1 MISLTDYNYIYEE
14 LSASNKKKLDDMI
27 DNGIINDENIGT
39 IDKLLADNEKLS
51 KLNSPEYIKKAQKF
65 FEKHGLAKYKWG
77 RNKTAISE
85 FNTIFKNKV
94 DILERIIDGDG
105 IISFKNL
112 PTSGNIFSICKGFQ
126 DEAKSIS
133 TIKISGSASVGPC
146 EILLKFILNE
156 GTSAN
161 EGDVYLSGIG
171 PLEVKA
177 VTKTKTFSGGHA
189 AGQKSKDADG
199 NSTSIRGSWSVYNY
213 VYSKLFNIDW
223 DEANEIANEKS
234 NAFLMNKDSY
244 AAFNTNYIEKFKPS
258 VDDFANAL
266 TEAFMFQYEYLTQDG
281 KENSRTKLV
290 SPKLKSLVK
299 SELSKIYK
307 NGKLDSDNQKLL
319 DIVGAVQLY
328 LYSLTEEFKYFMA
341 IFYDYND
348 LDTNELDYDED
359 PSLVNGS
366 GYYIVKK
373 AEELEN
379 ISETIKHLKFGTL
392 DDLRSGQ
399 GKTGKI
405 FFKNVTPYKKSKT
418 SKK

>member
-156 GTSAN
+156 GTSAK
-161 EGDVYLSGIG
+161 EGDVYLNGIG

-177 VTKTKTFSGGHA
+177 VTKDKNFSGGHA

-199 NSTSIRGSWSVYNY
+199 NSTSIRASWSVYNY

-258 VDDFANAL
+258 VDDFANVL

-307 NGKLDSDNQKLL
+307 N
-319 DIVGAVQLY
+319 I
-328 LYSLTEEFKYFMA
+328 
-341 IFYDYND
+341 
-348 LDTNELDYDED
+348 
-359 PSLVNGS
+359 
-366 GYYIVKK
+366 
-373 AEELEN
+373 
-379 ISETIKHLKFGTL
+379 
-392 DDLRSGQ
+392 
-399 GKTGKI
+399 
-405 FFKNVTPYKKSKT
+405 
-418 SKK
+418 